1 MHVSCRLQ
9 QQHPYMPQPAAHV
22 PNAVLS
28 QDLLRQLQLGQS
40 RMQAADAQAYPQQH
54 PAGLLAY
61 QQATPAYM
69 QAPSSAGL
77 YSAHDQPHLQVCP
90 GTTAGS
96 STALVAGGAAHML
109 ISDWFACEQPFV
121 EQSNLMSS
129 SWENRVRVVLG

>member
-1 MHVSCRLQ
+1 
-9 QQHPYMPQPAAHV
+9 MPQPAAHV

-69 QAPSSAGL
+69 QAPNSAGL
-77 YSAHDQPHLQVCP
+77 YSTHDQPHLQVCP
-90 GTTAGS
+90 SSTAGS
-96 STALVAGGAAHML
+96 IAALTVRRAAYVLM
-109 ISDWFACEQPFV
+109 SECFACEQPIV
-121 EQSNLMSS
+121 EKQSLVSTCFN
-129 SWENRVRVVLG
+129 NRFGLCCVRLQLCLSQVS